1 MAKVTRKLE
10 QLENLNREIEE
21 AKEKIHSDFGKEL
34 ISELDI
40 DYDILDRKKDI
51 KEAVQII
58 IAEMNS
64 NPFLNEV
71 EENEIV
77 ENEDSLGKVQV
88 NSYEQQNP

>member
-10 QLENLNREIEE
+10 QLENLKREIEE

>member
-10 QLENLNREIEE
+10 QLENLKREIEE

-51 KEAVQII
+51 KEAVQLI

-64 NPFLNEV
+64 NPFSNEV
-71 EENEIV
+71 EENETV

>member
-10 QLENLNREIEE
+10 QLENLKREIEE

-64 NPFLNEV
+64 NPFSNEV
-71 EENEIV
+71 EENETV